1 MLHSDPADVTSAVVV
16 MTVMRRTFI
25 TANRFRESEQKRQRS
40 SAAASSACRIPSWLL
55 TSQVRLF
62 KALLAAG
69 LFRIFPHQPHSPIAQ
84 FPASPAWQS
93 PMDNQ
98 II

>member
-62 KALLAAG
+62 KALLAISG
-69 LFRIFPHQPHSPIAQ
+69 RLVPHL
-84 FPASPAWQS
+84 PAPTAFANRAIPRESGMAIT
-93 PMDNQ
+93 DG
-98 II
+98 